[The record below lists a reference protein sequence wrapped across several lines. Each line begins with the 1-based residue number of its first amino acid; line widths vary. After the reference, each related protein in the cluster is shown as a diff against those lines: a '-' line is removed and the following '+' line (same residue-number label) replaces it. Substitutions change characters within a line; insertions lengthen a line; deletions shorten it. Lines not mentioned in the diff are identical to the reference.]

1 VNRSPAAPR
10 SAANIGRILW
20 GLVFVGSGVFNTT
33 VMLPNPGFYRDFA
46 DLTFLPFYRSLLL
59 QVALPNATLISAL
72 VVVFELAVGVMV
84 LSKGKFV
91 RWGLIC
97 SGLWCLFVWPAMGW
111 YTLVSPLLLIIPWLL
126 MRREYDRSVLDFALG
141 QGT

>member
-1 VNRSPAAPR
+1 MNRPPAAPGR
-10 SAANIGRILW
+10 AANVGRILW
-20 GLVFVGSGVFNTT
+20 GAFFVGSGVFNAAVT
-33 VMLPNPGFYRDFA
+33 LRNPG
-46 DLTFLPFYRSLLL
+46 FYRSLLL

-84 LSKGKFV
+84 LSRGRTV

-111 YTLVSPLLLIIPWLL
+111 YTLGSPVLLIIPWLL
-126 MRREYDRSVLDFALG
+126 MRREYDRSVLDLILRRGA
-141 QGT
+141 